1 MADEVYSTVSSGQ
14 AVSGAFSLERPDR
27 TFAVQ
32 VPSLS
37 AATQVQLQ
45 FGATSGGPFF
55 ALQRPD
61 GSGLPF
67 TVYSGA
73 GPGFG
78 IVPYVPTPWGQISL
92 TGSQS
97 DTRTFTLLAMRRA

>member
-1 MADEVYSTVSSGQ
+1 MADLVYPVVSSGQ
-14 AVSGAFSLERPDR
+14 AVSGAFFLERPDR
-27 TFAVQ
+27 SFAVQ

-37 AATQVQLQ
+37 AATEIRLQ

-55 ALQRPD
+55 TLQRPD
-61 GSGLPF
+61 GTGLPF

-73 GPGFG
+73 GPAFG
-78 IVPYVPTPWGQISL
+78 VVRYVPSPWSQISL

-97 DTRTFTLLAMRRA
+97 DVGTFTLFAMRRA